1 MMVLVLLVAML
12 VGVAGYQIRFAMR
25 RRRLAAK
32 SWDEVLGR
40 VEAVDIEG
48 LRAIADC
55 YLQPDK
61 DQLRIEP
68 SAMWEMMGGL
78 EGIARLK
85 ANADVM
91 LELAVFA
98 ERWNGDQGPVISE
111 MMRRDAV
118 RLRSAI
124 TRVQLAFLF
133 HFGFLR
139 APFYL
144 QEASASYY
152 LMRSRLLGL
161 YQNSHIGLVPRLEA
175 AI

>member
-1 MMVLVLLVAML
+1 MMFLMLLVAML

-25 RRRLAAK
+25 RRRLAAR
-32 SWDEVLGR
+32 SWEDVLGR
-40 VEAVDIEG
+40 VEAVNIEG

-68 SAMWEMMGGL
+68 STMWEMMGGL

-85 ANADVM
+85 ANAAVM

-118 RLRSAI
+118 RLRSAV
-124 TRVQLAFLF
+124 TRVQMVFLF

-161 YQNSHIGLVPRLEA
+161 YQNSHVGLVPRLQA
-175 AI
+175 AL